1 MNKQDWSLPVF
12 RWPALHRISPLTT
25 SRCCVFVVS
34 DLTKEPSQEPALC
47 CFNLNPCKLWARR
60 TFLIYK
66 LSSFRHFVI
75 TVGNSHP
82 KGILGKEETGTMSGR
97 KREEWNNDIR
107 KMFPHILSCQKK
119 KKKRETLP
127 ACEICCHLPL
137 WVGELTPRK
146 KKMTC
151 PALETVVAKLSLELR
166 HCKRILFPSKH
177 ATF

>member
-119 KKKRETLP
+119 KKKGRPSQHARYAVTFLY
-127 ACEICCHLPL
+127 
-137 WVGELTPRK
+137 ELGNWRPERK
-146 KKMTC
+146 KWL
-151 PALETVVAKLSLELR
+151 ALPWRLL
-166 HCKRILFPSKH
+166 
-177 ATF
+177 

>member
-119 KKKRETLP
+119 KKRGDPPSMRDMLSPSFMSWGIDAQKEKNDLPCLGDCCSKTQPRAQTL
-127 ACEICCHLPL
+127 
-137 WVGELTPRK
+137 
-146 KKMTC
+146 
-151 PALETVVAKLSLELR
+151 
-166 HCKRILFPSKH
+166 
-177 ATF
+177 